1 MNIQK
6 DFARVLLGT
15 MLVGSAGNV
24 CRINIAQAQF
34 GELTKRLGSA
44 APSSLPDSK
53 ISAGLKDALQVGTGK
68 TVDLTGRPGGYLDN
82 PAIKIGLPG
91 NVKAL
96 DMGIRAAGEGPKLDA
111 FEDSMNHAA
120 ESAAPAARQIF
131 INAITTMS
139 FEDARKLLNGGD
151 TSITDYF
158 KAKTTG
164 DLKIAFRPA
173 VERAMASNG
182 VTTQYDAL
190 TAKTSSVPFLKSQ
203 SLNIDDYVIS
213 KALDG
218 LFYILAQQEKEIRT
232 NPAARTTSLLKEVF
246 DKKS

>member
-1 MNIQK
+1 MELEGCGMNIQR
-6 DFARVLLGT
+6 DLARVLLGT
-15 MLVGSAGNV
+15 MLVGYAGNV
-24 CRINIAQAQF
+24 CRMNIAHAQF
-34 GELTKRLGSA
+34 GDLTKR
-44 APSSLPDSK
+44 
-53 ISAGLKDALQVGTGK
+53 AGLKDALQVGTGK

-96 DMGIRAAGEGPKLDA
+96 DMGIRAAGEGPKLEA

-131 INAITTMS
+131 INAITKMS

-164 DLKIAFRPA
+164 DLKTAFRPA
-173 VERAMASNG
+173 VEQAMASNG

-218 LFYILAQQEKEIRT
+218 LSTFSRSKRKRFAPTLR
-232 NPAARTTSLLKEVF
+232 PALHRF
-246 DKKS
+246 